1 MLRKLDKRDLAIG
14 ICFILA
20 VFLITAAV
28 YRKDLRGSKQSIVF
42 SPDMS
47 LKELAKKN
55 DAPVKEILHQ
65 LSHED
70 RSAWSWSRTIPIATL
85 PVRPEEVRHAIE
97 HIAEEDTPA
106 LDMFRFILWSAY
118 LAAAL
123 GMLAARKK
131 IGRIRTASLLGTV
144 AVFGIYLGATPNP
157 MEAVVK
163 VFKATVGLEAN
174 PYEKVVFLALFSIMA
189 ILGNKLICGWGCQLG
204 ALQDSVHRL
213 SPFKQIKRK
222 QVPFWLASGIRLVI
236 FVVFLHLLYGL
247 VFGVKD
253 FVLYHHVNFFKLYS
267 WTLAPLALIL
277 LPFLLGLSLF
287 VYRPFCQFICLF
299 GLYSWILENVSLYR
313 VRVSESLCT
322 DCGKCVEVCPTQAMK
337 GRKEEYGRKLFLP
350 DCWACGACTEA
361 CPTNAVVF
369 DRKSA
374 SG

>member
-1 MLRKLDKRDLAIG
+1 MRKLNKRDLAIG

-20 VFLITAAV
+20 ISLITVAV
-28 YRKDLRGSKQSIVF
+28 YWKDMRRSKQSVVF

-65 LSHED
+65 LSHKD
-70 RSAWSWSRTIPIATL
+70 RSAWSWSRTAPIATL
-85 PVRPEEVRHAIE
+85 PVRPEEVHHAVE
-97 HIAEEDTPA
+97 HIAEEDTPSR
-106 LDMFRFILWSAY
+106 DMFRFILWSAY
-118 LAAAL
+118 LTAAL
-123 GMLAARKK
+123 GMLVARKK
-131 IGRIRTASLLGTV
+131 IGHIRTFCLLGTV
-144 AVFGIYLGATPNP
+144 AVFGIYLGAAPNP

-174 PYEKVVFLALFSIMA
+174 PSEKVVFLALFSIMA

-204 ALQDSVHRL
+204 ALQDLVHRL

-222 QVPFWLASGIRLVI
+222 QVPFWLANGIRLVI
-236 FVVFLHLLYGL
+236 FVIFLHLLYGL

-253 FVLYHHVNFFKLYS
+253 FVLYHHLNFFKLYS

-277 LPFLLGLSLF
+277 LPFLLVFSLF

-299 GLYSWILENVSLYR
+299 GLFSWILENVSLYR

-322 DCGKCVEVCPTQAMK
+322 DCGKCVEACPTQAMK
-337 GRKEEYGRKLFLP
+337 KRKDDGGKLFLP

-361 CPTNAVVF
+361 CPVSAVVF
-369 DRKSA
+369 DSRTIERS
-374 SG
+374 